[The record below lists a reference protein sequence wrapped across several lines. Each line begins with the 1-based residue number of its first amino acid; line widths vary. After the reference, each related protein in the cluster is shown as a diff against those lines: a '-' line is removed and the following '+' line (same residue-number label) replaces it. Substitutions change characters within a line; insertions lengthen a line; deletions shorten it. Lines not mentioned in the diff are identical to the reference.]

1 MRNSSFK
8 RLAALALM
16 ASFVFGITSCQKINF
31 EKIDEDDFVKAAEEI
46 DIDEDEIDVYEEDWQ
61 FRGSGFDEASYAMVC
76 SHNDLYLTYVVFD
89 DEDDAFDCFEQYI
102 EIVEDEVGNR
112 RTGNKLK
119 KNLNE
124 DDEIGYIIFNLDDGY
139 GGYYYCEDT
148 LLLVLAIEPSSRDI
162 RETQTFLDELE
173 YPYLED

>member
-8 RLAALALM
+8 KLAALALM

-61 FRGSGFDEASYAMVC
+61 FTDSDFDEASYAMVYT
-76 SHNDLYLTYVVFD
+76 HDDLYLAYVVFD
-89 DEDDAFDCFEQYI
+89 DEGDAFDCFEQYI
-102 EIVEDEVGNR
+102 EVAEEVGNR

-124 DDEIGYIIFNLDDGY
+124 DDEIGYIIFNTDDGY
-139 GGYYYCEDT
+139 GGYYYSEDT
-148 LLLVLAIEPSSRDI
+148 LLLVFAIEPSSRDI
-162 RETQTFLDELE
+162 REIQTFLGELE

>member
-1 MRNSSFK
+1 MRNSCFK
-8 RLAALALM
+8 KLAALALM

-61 FRGSGFDEASYAMVC
+61 FTDSDFDEASYAMVYT
-76 SHNDLYLTYVVFD
+76 HDDLYLAYVVFD
-89 DEDDAFDCFEQYI
+89 DEGDAFDCFEQYI
-102 EIVEDEVGNR
+102 EVVEEEVGNR

-124 DDEIGYIIFNLDDGY
+124 DDEIGYIIFNTDDGY
-139 GGYYYCEDT
+139 GGYYYSEDT
-148 LLLVLAIEPSSRDI
+148 LLLVFAIEPSSRDI
-162 RETQTFLDELE
+162 REIQTFLDELE